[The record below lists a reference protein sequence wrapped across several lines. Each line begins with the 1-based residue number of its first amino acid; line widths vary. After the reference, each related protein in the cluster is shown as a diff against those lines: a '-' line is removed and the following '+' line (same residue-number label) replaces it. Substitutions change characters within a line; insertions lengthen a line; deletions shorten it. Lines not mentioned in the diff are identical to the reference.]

1 MTAPDS
7 ASVRRLLDVLAVLS
21 DDAAPADGLLP
32 REVGERLG
40 RDRATVAQTL
50 AALVAEGLVDRDRE
64 TERLR
69 PGWGLYLLAGRVVAA
84 RLTTVAPRYVARL
97 VEETG
102 ESAYALRLHGLD
114 SVTEAEQSGP
124 GSLHVASWLGRPFP
138 VYGSD
143 GGPALLLDA
152 TREELEERFGGVAFE
167 PFGPN
172 TPRNAGELYERVE
185 RARARGWA
193 LLDEEG
199 EPGVASAAAPVRSF
213 GGEIAVA
220 LAVAGPRFRVL
231 PRVEAIGRA
240 VAAAAA
246 ELSAELGYQARS
258 ALRTAADSRAAAETS
273 SSAAASALSAMRTDG
288 AEISIAATIRPA
300 ASRTGAAIP
309 TSPGSGSSSRRT

>member
-7 ASVRRLLDVLAVLS
+7 ASVRRLLDVLEVLS
-21 DDAAPADGLLP
+21 DDEAPAVGLLA

-40 RDRATVAQTL
+40 RERVTVSQAL
-50 AALVAEGLVDRDRE
+50 EALVAEGLIDRDPE

-69 PGWGLYLLAGRVVAA
+69 PGWGLYLLASRVVAA
-84 RLTTVAPRYVARL
+84 RLTAVSPRYVARL
-97 VEETG
+97 VQETG
-102 ESAYALRLHGLD
+102 ESAYSLRLHGLN
-114 SVTEAEQSGP
+114 SVTQAEQSGP
-124 GSLHVASWLGRPFP
+124 GSLHVSSWLGRPFP

-152 TREELEERFGGVAFE
+152 TREELEERFRGVTFE
-167 PFGPN
+167 AFGPN
-172 TPRNAGELYERVE
+172 TPRDPGQLYERIE
-185 RARARGWA
+185 RARERGWA

-213 GGEIAVA
+213 GGEVAVA

-231 PRVEAIGRA
+231 PRAEAIGQA

-246 ELSAELGYQARS
+246 ELSAELGYQAPSAVRS
-258 ALRTAADSRAAAETS
+258 ADDSRAAPATS
-273 SSAAASALSAMRTDG
+273 SSAASSVVRATRTDG

-300 ASRTGAAIP
+300 ASRTGAASP
-309 TSPGSGSSSRRT
+309 TRPGSGSSSSRT